1 MNYLIIAKT
10 YGDSHIT
17 FTTNCQTTNEA
28 ITKAMKY
35 CDNNGYF
42 VREIKVIE
50 MFNGKIPVDLDEIE
64 TFWLTVERFKED
76 IDDYAYY
83 EYEVPIDWLKEHVNN
98 LQEFIE
104 EYTSDESTGLYDV
117 AVRDGAIL
125 REHWVE
131 D

>member
-1 MNYLIIAKT
+1 MNYLVIAKT

-28 ITKAMKY
+28 ITKVMKY
-35 CDNNGYF
+35 CGNNGYF

-50 MFNGKIPVDLDEIE
+50 MFNRKIPVDLDEIK
-64 TFWLTVERFKED
+64 TFWLTVEKFKED

-83 EYEVPIDWLKEHVNN
+83 EYEVPIDWLSEHVNDI
-98 LQEFIE
+98 QEFIE
-104 EYTSDESTGLYDV
+104 EYTSDESTGRYDAAAHDDV
-117 AVRDGAIL
+117 IL
-125 REHWVE
+125 GEHWVE